1 MKFLCP
7 HCQGK
12 TIIRTSQTVNA
23 LLRNITFQC
32 QDPECS
38 HSFMAWLEAYCT
50 LSLSGKPDP
59 LVFLPMSEGARRQAL
74 EHPTLTSVWR
84 KASVASPGAMQAE
97 QLQPVDL
104 VKKKEPT
111 HTIPAPESITQ
122 ALFASHL
129 QQGCEHKKY

>member
-74 EHPTLTSVWR
+74 EHPTLTSKWR
-84 KASVASPGAMQAE
+84 KAMVATPHVQDAAQE
-97 QLQPVDL
+97 PDQPAQKAL
-104 VKKKEPT
+104 
-111 HTIPAPESITQ
+111 PAARPVPARDAITS
-122 ALFASHL
+122 ALFAPSPAQVL
-129 QQGCEHKKY
+129 RP